1 MGSMGDNWSD
11 GYGKYR
17 DRRGTGS
24 IGKALDNPH
33 LQEILERKPF
43 PWVTRDRVKVDSVG
57 EDAVL
62 LELSVVGHHRS
73 SMFRHCHL
81 LG

>member
-1 MGSMGDNWSD
+1 MGDNWSD

-17 DRRGTGS
+17 DRRGKGS

-33 LQEILERKPF
+33 LQEILEQKPF
-43 PWVTRDRVKVDSVG
+43 PWVTRDRVQVDSVG
-57 EDAVL
+57 GDAVL
-62 LELSVVGHHRS
+62 LELSVVKHHRG